1 MFEEF
6 VKPERIIGESKIII
20 DKRGK
25 ITFSVN
31 AVKEFGINSE
41 NYVKLYFDIEKRII
55 GFKFLDNEIKGSLKI
70 SEVQKVTYIYS
81 KTFLNFY
88 KIEIDKNL
96 HIPLEYNK
104 KEKIY
109 TAQLPKE
116 ETRKLNI
123 KKFIKRN
130 L

>member
-25 ITFSVN
+25 ITFNVS
-31 AVKEFGINSE
+31 AVKEFGISFGS
-41 NYVKLYFDIEKRII
+41 YVKLFFDTEKRII

-70 SEVQKVTYIYS
+70 SESQGTTYIYS

-88 KIEIDKNL
+88 NIIVDTNL

-104 KEKIY
+104 KEKLY

-116 ETRKLNI
+116 PTKKIIYKKYMRKD
-123 KKFIKRN
+123 
-130 L
+130 